1 VQYTIVIVLTGTL
14 VMAGHFVEVMVW
26 AITYGLVGVGPASVQ
41 LIYLAFDNYTT
52 LGYADLVAPEQW
64 RLLRPMTALNGIMLI
79 GWSTALI
86 IEILRRS
93 VDRDS
98 VACRLIANLA
108 ASFEAR
114 DLLPRCR
121 SRALLGGLR
130 VLLAVLHAFELHAVR
145 IEKEQGVIVVVIFA
159 GRVDDLGALLF

>member
-1 VQYTIVIVLTGTL
+1 MTTPLPLWHGIVLEQMLIGAAASLVNLIIHALLLALVVWTVRGIALREHFVPSFVRYTLVIVLTGTL
-14 VMAGHFVEVMVW
+14 LMAGHFVEVMVW
-26 AITYGLVGVGPASVQ
+26 AITYGLVGIAPPSIQ

-93 VDRDS
+93 GNAPQS
-98 VACRLIANLA
+98 
-108 ASFEAR
+108 
-114 DLLPRCR
+114 P
-121 SRALLGGLR
+121 
-130 VLLAVLHAFELHAVR
+130 
-145 IEKEQGVIVVVIFA
+145 A
-159 GRVDDLGALLF
+159 G